1 MIRYIV
7 WVDDE
12 GDIKIVKIA
21 KGNNNPENG
30 AIDAANNNWTILHKM
45 DTIEDM
51 NEFVEERYWSFT
63 ESAYKTRDA
72 KPNRYGVWA
81 DSAWSWDS
89 DLLLG
94 DIREERNLKLFKSD
108 WSVFTDSPLSDSQKT
123 EATNYRTAL
132 RNLPSTVNMNTVTSI
147 DDTPWPTAPS
157 FLA

>member
-7 WVDDE
+7 WVDGE

-45 DTIEDM
+45 DAIEDM

-63 ESAYKTRDA
+63 ESAYKTRAA

-81 DSAWSWDS
+81 DGAWSWDS

-108 WSVFTDSPLSDSQKT
+108 WAVFTDSPLSDSQKT